1 MSEVNGG
8 QPELPDVSRPRCGRE
23 KNFGVSRPRSGRE
36 KNFEVSR
43 PRSGREKNFRG
54 VAPAQRADR
63 RRPGRPGQMTTK

>member
-8 QPELPDVSRPRCGRE
+8 QPELPDVSRPL
-23 KNFGVSRPRSGRE
+23 NFRVSRPRSGRE
-36 KNFEVSR
+36 KNFRVSR